1 MDVFSF
7 RDRVVEDYGQFS
19 RSFTTLRADDIRDF
33 VDDRYGDEE
42 YWPSPLIQLNP
53 SFVDGGS
60 IGQLVEQGLLH
71 PECRQIFR
79 WGKENGEGQELQL
92 HLHQLESLKIV
103 LAGGCVVITTGTSS
117 GKSIGYILP
126 MVQRIIEAKESG
138 DTRKRIRAIVIYPM
152 NALCNSQFKE
162 LEKYLCLGYPK
173 GSERVTFARY
183 TGQESAEEREK
194 IQNNPPDI
202 LLTNYVMLEYI
213 LTRQNP
219 LDQQVIRAAQGLEFL
234 VLDELHTYRGRQG
247 ADVAMLVRRVRQR
260 LSPENKLLCIGT
272 SATMASEGSAEERNT
287 LVASVASKLFGTT
300 IPADNVVTETLER
313 VTAGELP
320 SADELRQALAGDV
333 AVGDGES
340 LRRHPLARW
349 VELRLGLRREDDMPD
364 GKWVRSNPKAF
375 RIAAEELA
383 QLSGVDPQQ
392 ARNRLREFLLAAYQV
407 EVAPNRRFFAFRHL
421 LHPGATVV
429 TPSHAQGSDLPA
441 GQRPSGSS
449 VPAGVLPQLRPGLS
463 SGVGP
468 PAEQAAGAAGAA
480 RLRRPDQLQR
490 QGGDPWLL
498 HARCGGAVFHR

>member
-1 MDVFSF
+1 MEVASGSQQPHFAADCWEAFQNLDVTPAAPPLGGRPLMDVFSF

-183 TGQESAEEREK
+183 TGQESAEERES
-194 IQNNPPDI
+194 
-202 LLTNYVMLEYI
+202 
-213 LTRQNP
+213 
-219 LDQQVIRAAQGLEFL
+219 
-234 VLDELHTYRGRQG
+234 GR
-247 ADVAMLVRRVRQR
+247 RSR
-260 LSPENKLLCIGT
+260 
-272 SATMASEGSAEERNT
+272 
-287 LVASVASKLFGTT
+287 T
-300 IPADNVVTETLER
+300 IPPTFCSRT
-313 VTAGELP
+313 T
-320 SADELRQALAGDV
+320 
-333 AVGDGES
+333 
-340 LRRHPLARW
+340 
-349 VELRLGLRREDDMPD
+349 
-364 GKWVRSNPKAF
+364 
-375 RIAAEELA
+375 
-383 QLSGVDPQQ
+383 
-392 ARNRLREFLLAAYQV
+392 
-407 EVAPNRRFFAFRHL
+407 
-421 LHPGATVV
+421 
-429 TPSHAQGSDLPA
+429 
-441 GQRPSGSS
+441 
-449 VPAGVLPQLRPGLS
+449 
-463 SGVGP
+463 
-468 PAEQAAGAAGAA
+468 
-480 RLRRPDQLQR
+480 
-490 QGGDPWLL
+490 
-498 HARCGGAVFHR
+498 